1 MRIVY
6 APKARADLQTC
17 VEYIA
22 KDNPHVGRST
32 SCRPSVCA
40 RRPTRCGVLRWPRA
54 SPLQRTAGTKL
65 AGSAGTSLL
74 PAPDQR
80 AESPSHL
87 PPRTKANC
95 PLSPIWH
102 HLPRYPPFL
111 GLLRQEIGRRFHA
124 SILDGDRFGRS
135 LEAVTSL
142 RPLLLWRKRT
152 QAVSMTERGGGS

>member
-6 APKARADLQTC
+6 APKTRANLQTC
-17 VEYIA
+17 VESRRTTRW
-22 KDNPHVGRST
+22 PEPVSPTECLRSST
-32 SCRPSVCA
+32 DSLRV
-40 RRPTRCGVLRWPRA
+40 RWPRA
-54 SPLQRTAGTKL
+54 SALQRTAGTKL
-65 AGSAGTSLL
+65 AGSAATSLL
-74 PAPDQR
+74 PARDQR